1 MPKNLS
7 KQAMSDKKDIQSAG
21 KQAWHLIDAKGQVLG
36 RLAVRVAQL
45 IRGKHKVDWTP
56 HLDKGDFVILINAGQ
71 IHLSGKKRQNKSY
84 YSHSRYVGSL
94 KTVQAEALAP
104 EVLIRKTVQGML
116 PKNKLR
122 AKMMKK
128 LKIYTSSEHPH
139 TAQNPKVH

>member
-1 MPKNLS
+1 
-7 KQAMSDKKDIQSAG
+7 MSDKKDSQSAD
-21 KQAWHLIDAKGQVLG
+21 KQIWHLIDAKGQVLG

-45 IRGKHKVDWTP
+45 IRGKYKVDWTP
-56 HLDKGDFVILINAGQ
+56 HLDKGDFVILINANQ

-94 KTVQAEALAP
+94 KTMKAQTLAP

-128 LKIYTSSEHPH
+128 LKIYTGNEHPH
-139 TAQNPKVH
+139 SAQNPQVFH